1 MSHKIY
7 IQEIYYTLD
16 LYQTIKEHRKQES
29 TGASR
34 YTVWQTLKKGE
45 GGKVKKGQTQW
56 DNKRGSFQDSE
67 KFSFE
72 MLYKSKFNIPLRFE
86 IHFN

>member
-7 IQEIYYTLD
+7 IQEIYCTLD
-16 LYQTIKEHRKQES
+16 LYQTIKEQRKQES